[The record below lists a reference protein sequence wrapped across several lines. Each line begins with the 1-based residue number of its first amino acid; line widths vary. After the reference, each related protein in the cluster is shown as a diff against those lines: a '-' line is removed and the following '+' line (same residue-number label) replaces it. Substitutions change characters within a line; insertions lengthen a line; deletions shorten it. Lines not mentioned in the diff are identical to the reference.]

1 MLHIHDCSEMLG
13 DVKQIG
19 LCAILCNDENITI
32 SCLKYSSWKQCA
44 GSEVELYK
52 CQNSLIGNWAV

>member
-1 MLHIHDCSEMLG
+1 MLHIHDCSEMLR

-32 SCLKYSSWKQCA
+32 SCLSTPHGSSVLA
-44 GSEVELYK
+44 LR
-52 CQNSLIGNWAV
+52 